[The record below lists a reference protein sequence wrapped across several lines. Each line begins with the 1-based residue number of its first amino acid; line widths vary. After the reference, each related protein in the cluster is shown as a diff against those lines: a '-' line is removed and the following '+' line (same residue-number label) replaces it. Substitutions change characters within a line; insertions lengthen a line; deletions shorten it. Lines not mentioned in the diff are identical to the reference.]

1 MRILFN
7 ILFLPIKIIWFI
19 CKWSLFWWILIPKRL
34 IFSNNKESNAKKSN
48 FLEGVIATA
57 VSAKKMR
64 EAINPPTVII
74 VNEHEGYFVKGLK
87 PKGLT
92 QWKIEIGQKIQIGS
106 QTVIRSKGFATVSK
120 STKGGNACGARYMLS
135 W

>member
-34 IFSNNKESNAKKSN
+34 IFSNSKKSNAKKSN

-74 VNEHEGYFVKGLK
+74 LNEDDGYFVKGLK

-92 QWKIEIGQKIQIGS
+92 QWKIEIGQKS
-106 QTVIRSKGFATVSK
+106 QTGIKSKGFTTVSK
-120 STKGGNACGARYMLS
+120 STRGGNVGGAKYKLN

>member
-1 MRILFN
+1 MRILAN

-19 CKWSLFWWILIPKRL
+19 FKWSLFWWILIPKRL
-34 IFSNNKESNAKKSN
+34 FFSNSNKSNAKKSN

-64 EAINPPTVII
+64 EAVNPPTVII
-74 VNEHEGYFVKGLK
+74 LNEDDGYFVKGLK

-92 QWKIEIGQKIQIGS
+92 EWKIEIGQKT
-106 QTVIRSKGFATVSK
+106 QTGIRSLGFTTVSK
-120 STKGGNACGARYMLS
+120 STRGGNVGSARYKLS